1 MDPNRTENA
10 RMTPTKDLGAESA
23 TTMASYV
30 KRRIITGL
38 LATLPLFVTLWII
51 QFTYTLLITSILN
64 PILQSIMRLFGL
76 IPAEDMP
83 AWWDMIV
90 APGLVL
96 MLLGLLLFIMG
107 GFARS
112 RVYWAIDWII
122 RRVPVVKTI
131 YDAVYS
137 VIHSIDQSAG
147 SDRKFEK
154 VVLFEFPNSR
164 VKSLGFVTNTL
175 NDPTGDR
182 PIYAVMLLTGVMP
195 PTGFTLFVPADE
207 VIELAWSPTQAIQA
221 IVSGGLS
228 VPEDLPFHLRD
239 RLDPQKPSQ
248 ADGLP

>member
-1 MDPNRTENA
+1 MNPIRTVNSDTRHDFANEDDSA
-10 RMTPTKDLGAESA
+10 PTTLAFI
-23 TTMASYV
+23 

-64 PILQSIMRLFGL
+64 PILQSIMRVFGVP
-76 IPAEDMP
+76 PARDMP
-83 AWWDMIV
+83 RWWDMIV

-96 MLLGLLLFIMG
+96 TLLGLLLFIMG

-112 RVYWAIDWII
+112 RIYWAIDWII

-131 YDAVYS
+131 YDSVYS

-147 SDRKFEK
+147 ADRKFEK
-154 VVLFEFPNSR
+154 VVLFEFPNSH

-207 VIELAWSPTQAIQA
+207 VIELSWTPTQAIQA

-228 VPEDLPFHLRD
+228 VPGDLPFHLTQPH
-239 RLDPQKPSQ
+239 DPEKSSQ
-248 ADGLP
+248 ADGIP

>member
-1 MDPNRTENA
+1 MEENRTDTASEAPNEN
-10 RMTPTKDLGAESA
+10 PGAEST
-23 TTMASYV
+23 TTMGGYV
-30 KRRIITGL
+30 KRRIIAGL

-64 PILQSIMRLFGL
+64 PILQSILRLFGL
-76 IPAEDMP
+76 AKAEDMP

-147 SDRKFEK
+147 TDRKFEK

-207 VIELAWSPTQAIQA
+207 VIELPWTPTQAIQA

-228 VPEDLPFHLRD
+228 VPDDLPFHLSGRA
-239 RLDPQKPSQ
+239 DPDKSPYS
-248 ADGLP
+248 DGLP